1 MKRIRMN
8 RAKLF
13 IGKPDGTWE
22 EIKGVTIGPCAIQVE
37 LQDAPAEIPG
47 RRDFVASWRMY
58 DLTAL
63 DLPPIGSD
71 PTRN

>member
-22 EIKGVTIGPCAIQVE
+22 EIKVE